1 MRPYRDVVRCCAV
14 LALVLLAGCGS
25 TRRVGKDLAVVATA
39 PATILLGGVHEG
51 LDWRDEACEPVAPLM
66 LSPLLIPLHMVKHAI
81 YTAVHALDIVW
92 APFYLLAAID
102 QQNDLAPLEIYSL
115 QDGVPWQSRPF
126 PVFEEPVL
134 AEE

>member
-1 MRPYRDVVRCCAV
+1 MRVHHDIALCCA
-14 LALVLLAGCGS
+14 ALLLVFLTGCGS

-39 PATILLGGVHEG
+39 PATILLGGLHEG
-51 LDWRDEACEPVAPLM
+51 LDWGDEACEPVAPLM
-66 LSPLLIPLHMVKHAI
+66 LSPLLIPLHMVKHAV
-81 YTAVHALDIVW
+81 YTAVHALDVVW

-102 QQNDLAPLEIYSL
+102 PQNDLAPLEIYSL
-115 QDGVPWQSRPF
+115 RDGFPWKSKPF